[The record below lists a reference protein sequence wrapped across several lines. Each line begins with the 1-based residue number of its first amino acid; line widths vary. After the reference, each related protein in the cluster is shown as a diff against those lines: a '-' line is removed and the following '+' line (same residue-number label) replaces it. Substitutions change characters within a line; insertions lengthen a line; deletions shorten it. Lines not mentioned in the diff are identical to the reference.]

1 MTNINL
7 SKSQTAIKLKS
18 KRFFDKRGF
27 FRNFSLKKYNLNIKF
42 TALAYSKKCNSRYAF
57 SIKKINKQN

>member
-27 FRNFSLKKYNLNIKF
+27 FQELFLKKKYNLYINF

-57 SIKKINKQN
+57 SIKK

>member
-18 KRFFDKRGF
+18 KRFFDKKGF
-27 FRNFSLKKYNLNIKF
+27 TGTFQQ
-42 TALAYSKKCNSRYAF
+42 
-57 SIKKINKQN
+57 KKI